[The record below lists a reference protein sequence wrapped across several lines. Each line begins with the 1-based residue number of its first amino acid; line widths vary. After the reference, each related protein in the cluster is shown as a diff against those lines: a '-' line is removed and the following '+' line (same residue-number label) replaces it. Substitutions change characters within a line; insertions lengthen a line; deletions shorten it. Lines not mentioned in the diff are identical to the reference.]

1 MNLKNTHVALFLS
14 TTHTSS
20 MVPRSQP
27 RERIGTMPSTSRKAL
42 KVLALITHMPR
53 HLLLL
58 LLLLML
64 LLLLLLLSK
73 WIPTHQV
80 WRHGGTPLRHLL
92 RLLVH
97 LLRGGTIL
105 RQRLEWSLWG
115 HLRIVVQGQY

>member
-1 MNLKNTHVALFLS
+1 
-14 TTHTSS
+14 

-58 LLLLML
+58 LLLL
-64 LLLLLLLSK
+64 LLSK

-97 LLRGGTIL
+97 LLRGGAIF